1 MALGT
6 HTGPVEQAKQIHA
19 EPLHGLEPDHH
30 SAPAEAPAADLE
42 SDEPDNFAAAFKETP
57 LGSGRLKGR
66 IVTGRVVGVGENDV
80 TVDVALKTDGIIPM
94 SEFGIGDNRET
105 VAVGDQLDVFVLR
118 MEDRNGLVELSRE
131 RARRE
136 AAWKDLE
143 ERLNTGQITQGI
155 IHQRVKGGYK
165 VDLDGASAFLPGSQ
179 VDIRPMRDAS
189 VLFGTR
195 RDFKILKM
203 DRARGNIVV
212 SRRTLME
219 EERTEKRQKV
229 MANLAEGDEV
239 DGIVKNI
246 TDYGAFIDLG
256 GVDGLL
262 HLTDIAWERV
272 AHPSERLTI
281 GETIRVKIIRFNPTA
296 MRISLGLKQL
306 EHDPWSNV
314 AEQFPEGGVVRGTV
328 TSIADYGVFV
338 ELKRGVKGLV
348 HVSEMSWLKRSVH
361 PEKLVSVG
369 DEIDVK
375 VLEVSPIRRRVSL
388 GMRQCQPNPWE
399 ELKRNHPENSILTGT
414 IRNVTEFGLF
424 VGLPGGIDG
433 MVRLGE
439 LDWFEN
445 GKEALKKYKS
455 GDEIEVK
462 IIRISPEEERVHL
475 SVKALHREQGQEIF
489 GDFQRGAVVTGVVS
503 AVQDRGV
510 ELKLSEHLH
519 GFIRRSDLSI
529 EASEQ
534 RVHRFAEGEKVDAKI
549 ISVDRKTR
557 KVLLSI
563 KAMEQEEN
571 QRAITNY
578 GSSDAGAS
586 LGEILGSR
594 MRQKLGQ
601 SASSAPLASSG
612 GRSSAESS
620 GSSRH
625 AQSEKAGPVGAS
637 SSSPSSS
644 SGSGGEAS
652 ASPAS
657 PDGGPGESPDSSMV
671 ASPVVPPASGD
682 ETGDEARRSA
692 PVAEKEDTAASAPG
706 AEGADEGSDDK
717 PGSSSASHSSV

>member
-6 HTGPVEQAKQIHA
+6 HTGPVEQAEQTHA
-19 EPLHGLEPDHH
+19 LHGL
-30 SAPAEAPAADLE
+30 DLE
-42 SDEPDNFAAAFKETP
+42 HGSIPEEDSDEGLAEGLEPDNFAAAFKETP

-94 SEFGIGDNRET
+94 SEFGIGDNRES

-212 SRRTLME
+212 SRRTLLE

-314 AEQFPEGGVVRGTV
+314 AEQFPEGGVVQGTV
-328 TSIADYGVFV
+328 TSIADYAF
-338 ELKRGVKGLV
+338 
-348 HVSEMSWLKRSVH
+348 SWS
-361 PEKLVSVG
+361 S
-369 DEIDVK
+369 
-375 VLEVSPIRRRVSL
+375 
-388 GMRQCQPNPWE
+388 
-399 ELKRNHPENSILTGT
+399 
-414 IRNVTEFGLF
+414 
-424 VGLPGGIDG
+424 
-433 MVRLGE
+433 
-439 LDWFEN
+439 
-445 GKEALKKYKS
+445 KEA
-455 GDEIEVK
+455 
-462 IIRISPEEERVHL
+462 
-475 SVKALHREQGQEIF
+475 
-489 GDFQRGAVVTGVVS
+489 
-503 AVQDRGV
+503 
-510 ELKLSEHLH
+510 
-519 GFIRRSDLSI
+519 
-529 EASEQ
+529 
-534 RVHRFAEGEKVDAKI
+534 
-549 ISVDRKTR
+549 
-557 KVLLSI
+557 
-563 KAMEQEEN
+563 
-571 QRAITNY
+571 
-578 GSSDAGAS
+578 
-586 LGEILGSR
+586 SR
-594 MRQKLGQ
+594 
-601 SASSAPLASSG
+601 ASST
-612 GRSSAESS
+612 SA
-620 GSSRH
+620 
-625 AQSEKAGPVGAS
+625 K
-637 SSSPSSS
+637 
-644 SGSGGEAS
+644 
-652 ASPAS
+652 
-657 PDGGPGESPDSSMV
+657 
-671 ASPVVPPASGD
+671 
-682 ETGDEARRSA
+682 
-692 PVAEKEDTAASAPG
+692 
-706 AEGADEGSDDK
+706 
-717 PGSSSASHSSV
+717 